1 MGVLQNATKPTKA
14 DYNLHN
20 VYLKAKQDWAQ
31 EGYIQERYAVPHQLA
46 FHPFRI
52 WANSAK
58 NCSYLNTFTGIHFIS
73 QHTS

>member
-52 WANSAK
+52 
-58 NCSYLNTFTGIHFIS
+58 
-73 QHTS
+73 